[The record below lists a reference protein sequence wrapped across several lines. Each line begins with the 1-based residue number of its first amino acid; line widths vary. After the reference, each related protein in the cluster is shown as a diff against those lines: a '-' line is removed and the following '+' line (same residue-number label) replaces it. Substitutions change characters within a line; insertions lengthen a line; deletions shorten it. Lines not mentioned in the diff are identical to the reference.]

1 MIKKEEEKREISK
14 DRENE
19 ELKKLL
25 NIAIENDNN
34 NCLLNETS
42 NSIKDKKEK
51 IIVELELNKK
61 KEREIIKK
69 LKGYRFIDDLSE
81 IHIGT
86 YIRWIKLDSSKD
98 IKITNGAILVEIL
111 FDNESKLLLKNN
123 MNRFFRV
130 NFNDNLIF
138 QKLTNQELVILY
150 AIDNIDKIK

>member
-123 MNRFFRV
+123 MNRFFKISLT
-130 NFNDNLIF
+130 DNLVF

>member
-51 IIVELELNKK
+51 IIAELELNKK

-123 MNRFFRV
+123 MNRFFKISLT
-130 NFNDNLIF
+130 DNLVF